1 MTMNDFD
8 NYNLFDGPLAPA
20 AGIVSPPGTYLPPGG
35 SAPVADPPGTYSAAG
50 ASAPTTDPAGTY
62 SSPYALDRLIIVPS
76 QNTPDNVVLSFNSAV
91 AVENYYGVKSPEATL
106 AKEFFAGYA
115 GTSATLSFT
124 RFANGQRPHLLGAN
138 ISSLTL
144 SQLQSINGALTLTFD
159 TSFGTFTYTGNV
171 DLSGVTSFSDAA
183 LDIRHALNSNLQ
195 TAAVTTGSSITPE
208 SVSFTGYTGGKGDG
222 AHLYVKSVSSG
233 AIEIGGMVSAPG
245 LAAGAEIIDQLS
257 GTPGGPGEY
266 AFENSYGLETTPE
279 AMTETYGKLT
289 VGSVTS
295 GAVAIG
301 EKVTGSDIPT
311 LTAVDANISGAGPG
325 STWVVNN
332 ALSVRGDITMTAPT
346 LTVENQFYKGA
357 TENNDFF
364 EIQPNGVFGFNQ
376 NPSSMSY
383 VGGSTAATELGL
395 TQASGAIDSSPGGEH
410 FSVAQYMDNVLNET
424 NQFGQP
430 VEFGSFQSTEPRLD
444 ANLAAWAQS
453 IDGDGYQF
461 LTSHLTTPPAGSSTP
476 VTDPAGTYSP
486 AGASAPTFASPGT
499 AGPGIHFKGPFTSKK
514 GFDTAI
520 DSINASTAIQDEAK
534 TYEANVWGSD
544 TLSKYVAPYGPELQ
558 FWVESPTLQINV
570 QVLPATSPIP
580 PNATQSES
588 VFLQEINSI
597 EPDASV
603 AKTTYNDINRA
614 YADSLGQGAI
624 AGASGNTLWAWVF
637 EPTTTTVMM
646 VHPV

>member
-8 NYNLFDGPLAPA
+8 DYNLFNGPLAPA

-35 SAPVADPPGTYSAAG
+35 TAPVADPGGTYSAAG

-62 SSPYALDRLIIVPS
+62 SSPYALSRLIIVPV
-76 QNTPDNVVLSFNSAV
+76 QNTPDNVVLSFNRAV

-144 SQLQSINGALTLTFD
+144 PELQSINGTLTLTFD
-159 TSFGTFTYTGNV
+159 GFTYSGNV

-183 LDIRHALNSNLQ
+183 IDIRHALNRKLQ

-222 AHLYVKSVSSG
+222 AHLYVTSVSSG
-233 AIEIGGMVSAPG
+233 AIEIGGMVSGPG
-245 LAAGAEIIDQLS
+245 LAAGAQIIDQLS

-279 AMTETYGKLT
+279 PMTETYGMLT

-301 EKVTGSDIPT
+301 EKVTGAGVPT

-332 ALSVRGDITMTAPT
+332 ALSVAENITMTAPT

-383 VGGSTAATELGL
+383 VGGSTAAAALGL
-395 TQASGAIDSSPGGEH
+395 TQQSGAIDSSPGGEH
-410 FSVAQYMDNVLNET
+410 ESVAQYMDNVLNET

-453 IDGDGYQF
+453 VDGDGYQF
-461 LTSHLTTPPAGSSTP
+461 LTSQLTTPPAGSSAPT
-476 VTDPAGTYSP
+476 TDPAGSYSP
-486 AGASAPTFASPGT
+486 AGASAPTLASPGT
-499 AGPGIHFKGPFTSKK
+499 SGPGVHFKGPFHAES

-520 DSINASTAIQDEAK
+520 DSINTSTAIQDEATK
-534 TYEANVWGSD
+534 YEANVWGSD
-544 TLSKYVAPYGPELQ
+544 TLVAPYEPGLQ

-570 QVLPATSPIP
+570 QALPATSPIP
-580 PNATQSES
+580 TNATQSES
-588 VFLQEINSI
+588 VFLQEINCI
-597 EPDASV
+597 EPDTLV
-603 AKTTYNDINRA
+603 AQTTYNDINKA
-614 YADSLGQGAI
+614 YAGSLGLVARGFNDLERDLTI
-624 AGASGNTLWAWVF
+624 PYPLRFERWRKLWRRRRLR
-637 EPTTTTVMM
+637 
-646 VHPV
+646 

>member
-1 MTMNDFD
+1 MTMNDFHG
-8 NYNLFDGPLAPA
+8 YNLFNGPLAPA
-20 AGIVSPPGTYLPPGG
+20 AGIVSPPGTYLPPGAT
-35 SAPVADPPGTYSAAG
+35 APVADPGGTYSAAG
-50 ASAPTTDPAGTY
+50 ATAPTTDPAGTY
-62 SSPYALDRLIIVPS
+62 SSPDALNRLIIVPS

-138 ISSLTL
+138 ISSLTI
-144 SQLQSINGALTLTFD
+144 SELQSISGTLTLTFD
-159 TSFGTFTYTGNV
+159 GFTYSGDV
-171 DLSGVTSFSDAA
+171 DLSGVTSFSEAA
-183 LDIRHALNSNLQ
+183 LDIRHALNRKLQ

-208 SVSFTGYTGGKGDG
+208 SVSFTGYTGGKGEG
-222 AHLYVKSVSSG
+222 AHLYVTSVSSG
-233 AIEIGGMVSAPG
+233 SIEIGGMVSGAG
-245 LAAGAEIIDQLS
+245 LAAGAQIIEQLS

-266 AFENSYGLETTPE
+266 AFENSYGQETTPE
-279 AMTETYGKLT
+279 AMTETYGLLT
-289 VGSVTS
+289 VGSVSS
-295 GAVAIG
+295 GAVAVG
-301 EKVTGSDIPT
+301 EKVTGADIPS

-332 ALSVRGDITMTAPT
+332 ALSVTGDITMTAPS

-376 NPSSMSY
+376 NPSSISY
-383 VGGSTAATELGL
+383 VGGTPAAAAALGL
-395 TQASGAIDSSPGGEH
+395 TQESGAIDSSPGGLHE
-410 FSVAQYMDNVLNET
+410 SVAQYMDNVLNET

-453 IDGDGYQF
+453 IEGDGYQF
-461 LTSHLTTPPAGSSTP
+461 LTSGLSTPPAGSSAP

-499 AGPGIHFKGPFTSKK
+499 AGPGIHFTGPYTSKT

-520 DSINASTAIQDEAK
+520 DSINTSTAIQDEAQ
-534 TYEANVWGSD
+534 TYEANVWASD
-544 TLSKYVAPYGPELQ
+544 TLSKYVAPYEAGLQ
-558 FWVESPTLQINV
+558 FWVESSTLQINV
-570 QVLPATSPIP
+570 QVLGPMSVPV
-580 PNATQSES
+580 NATQSES
-588 VFLQEINSI
+588 VLRQDINSI
-597 EPDASV
+597 ESDTLV
-603 AKTTYNDINRA
+603 ANSTYNDIYKA
-614 YADSLGQGAI
+614 YAGSLGEGATV
-624 AGASGNTLWAWVF
+624 AASGNTLWAWVF